1 VTEYDINLEPKFAQL
16 QHIDGGAAAAAAEP
30 WSNQT
35 LTTVND
41 SVVRLGV
48 VEGTFH
54 WHKHEDEDEFF
65 LVLEGCLEI
74 DVEERETITLLP
86 KQGVTIPK
94 GVLHQPRASMRT
106 VIIMVE
112 SATIAPTGD

>member
-1 VTEYDINLEPKFAQL
+1 MTEYQINLEPKFAQL
-16 QHIDGGAAAAAAEP
+16 QHIDVGAESAAVEP
-30 WSNQT
+30 WFNQT

-54 WHKHEDEDEFF
+54 WHRHDDEDEFF

-74 DVEERETITLLP
+74 DVEERDPIILLP

-94 GVLHQPRASMRT
+94 GVMHRPRAAMRT
-106 VIIMVE
+106 VLIMVE
-112 SATIAPTGD
+112 SAGISPTGD